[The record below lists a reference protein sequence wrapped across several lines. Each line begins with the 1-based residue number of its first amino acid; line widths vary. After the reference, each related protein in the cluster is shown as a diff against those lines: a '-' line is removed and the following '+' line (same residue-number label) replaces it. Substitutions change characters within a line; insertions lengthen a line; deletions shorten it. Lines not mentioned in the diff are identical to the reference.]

1 MLFNSIEY
9 LLFLPIV
16 VILYWWLNKK
26 ALLYQNTFLLLMSYL
41 FYGMWNWKFLF
52 LLVFSTLLDYYSAIK
67 IEQSQSKRRKKFWLI
82 LSVGIN
88 LGFLG
93 VFKYFNFFS
102 DIVTD
107 VKHLFGL
114 NSSIARL
121 DVLLPVGI
129 SFYTFHGLSYVFD
142 CYNEKIEVRKN
153 FIDYGLFVS
162 FFPLLVAGPI
172 ERANH
177 LLPQIESK
185 RTFTQQN
192 AVNGLRQILWGL
204 FKKIVIADNCAIF
217 ANTIFDN
224 YPDYS
229 GSTLLVGAVL
239 FAFQIYGD
247 FSGYSDIA
255 LGSAKLMGFDLLKNF
270 SFPYFSRNLA
280 EFWKRWHI
288 SLSSWFRD
296 YLYIPLGGNKAGTLK
311 RVVNVMIVFLVSG
324 FWHGA
329 NWTFIAWGVLNSIFV
344 VIDNFILKTKFE
356 GVVANGRK
364 IPSLKEV
371 AQVLSTFLL
380 VSILWIFFR
389 AETIT
394 EAADYIKR
402 IFSDAL
408 FKLPEVRPSI
418 VFILIFVLL
427 IFEWLGRHRDFAFQN
442 MYNIKSKYLR
452 WFIYNAILA
461 IILLFGAT
469 PQTFIYFQF

>member
-9 LLFLPIV
+9 LFFLPIV
-16 VILYWWLNKK
+16 VILYWWLNKRE
-26 ALLYQNTFLLLMSYL
+26 LLYQNTFLLLMSYL

-52 LLVFSTLLDYYSAIK
+52 LLIFSTLLDYYSAIK
-67 IEQSQSKRRKKFWLI
+67 INQSHSKSRKKFWLI

-93 VFKYFNFFS
+93 LFKYFNFFS

-177 LLPQIESK
+177 LLPQIERK
-185 RTFTQQN
+185 RTFTELN

-296 YLYIPLGGNKAGTLK
+296 YLYIPLGGNKAGTFK

-380 VSILWIFFR
+380 VSVLWVFFR

-402 IFSDAL
+402 IFTEAL

>member
-1 MLFNSIEY
+1 
-9 LLFLPIV
+9 
-16 VILYWWLNKK
+16 
-26 ALLYQNTFLLLMSYL
+26 
-41 FYGMWNWKFLF
+41 
-52 LLVFSTLLDYYSAIK
+52 
-67 IEQSQSKRRKKFWLI
+67 
-82 LSVGIN
+82 
-88 LGFLG
+88 
-93 VFKYFNFFS
+93 
-102 DIVTD
+102 
-107 VKHLFGL
+107 
-114 NSSIARL
+114 
-121 DVLLPVGI
+121 
-129 SFYTFHGLSYVFD
+129 
-142 CYNEKIEVRKN
+142 
-153 FIDYGLFVS
+153 
-162 FFPLLVAGPI
+162 
-172 ERANH
+172 
-177 LLPQIESK
+177 
-185 RTFTQQN
+185 
-192 AVNGLRQILWGL
+192 
-204 FKKIVIADNCAIF
+204 
-217 ANTIFDN
+217 
-224 YPDYS
+224 
-229 GSTLLVGAVL
+229 
-239 FAFQIYGD
+239 
-247 FSGYSDIA
+247 
-255 LGSAKLMGFDLLKNF
+255 LKNF

-296 YLYIPLGGNKAGTLK
+296 YLYIPLGGNKAGTFK